1 LVVFFIGKYCD
12 EVLYDVMPIQVS
24 HVLFG
29 RLWQYDMRVIHD
41 GVTNKYF
48 FEMNEKLITL
58 VSLTPKQ
65 IYEEQLKLNK
75 EKMVENEACIS
86 GGTFFTNKVF
96 LDFVDDDVILR
107 FDINLLTLEDVFHDS
122 DSMNL
127 FKEGDDDT
135 NQLRSRFGLKI
146 SAD

>member
-1 LVVFFIGKYCD
+1 
-12 EVLYDVMPIQVS
+12 
-24 HVLFG
+24 
-29 RLWQYDMRVIHD
+29 MRVIHD